1 LSFFRSASLTDDALK
16 AFAADMH
23 EAGRDKL
30 VPKVEAAKDRI
41 AVLVAGFGVEE
52 SDWLVLPDQRMILWR
67 YRQTPIYGTPTLLK
81 FGLANFDAKPCA
93 KLQNNFLHCVG
104 AEISPQGILLH

>member
-1 LSFFRSASLTDDALK
+1 
-16 AFAADMH
+16 
-23 EAGRDKL
+23 
-30 VPKVEAAKDRI
+30 
-41 AVLVAGFGVEE
+41 
-52 SDWLVLPDQRMILWR
+52 MILWR